1 MEARSGR
8 STRHDLLVA
17 VMCVALLVAVLVPLL
32 LISRYNHS
40 YADDW
45 HYGVDAHL
53 ALVHGG
59 GLFDVL
65 GAAFAEVA
73 HTWFTWQGTYSA
85 ILLMALQP
93 GVFAESAYVFA
104 APFIMCVLIVA
115 TFDFFNEFLRRWM
128 GANTAAWI
136 AVSSMVCALTL
147 LLQPSAI
154 EGIFWY
160 NSAIYYT
167 FYHSLFLGL
176 MARLMAIVRKSRA
189 EVSTPALQL
198 DSTPTPVGS
207 IVCSV
212 VLALVIAGGNFVT
225 ALVTVEIVAVFLLV
239 FFSDRTA
246 TSAAIARRIVPAFAV
261 LCLGL
266 AVSFVAP
273 GNAARQATQFPDA
286 GVGVWGT
293 IWKSSAAGFQ
303 YLSSWTSGLVV
314 CGVLV
319 VAPLVLRAA
328 REKAPAWV
336 RPQHPWLI
344 TFVSIA
350 IFATSFTPT
359 YWSMGNVGPGRVQN
373 ARFDFFLVAV
383 VVNLCVWALWAGRS
397 RGAHARPAAPL
408 YAGARFSSA
417 SATGARAVAASDD
430 VVTRIGTRFA
440 ASPAA
445 DVQATSDGTSAP
457 YAGARFAATPSA
469 ASADSSSAYASDAAA
484 NTDPAADAAA
494 SARAMA
500 AVRLA
505 GSVLAMIVLVATI
518 GSMATDETQRET
530 LSSVSATRSL
540 VTGQAAAYDEQVWDR
555 WNMLATTDESDVEV
569 YYYTD
574 VPKVLYMGDVRDNMD
589 NYINYRLAQWFEKD
603 SIIGKHRPKE

>member
-1 MEARSGR
+1 MEQDARDMEARTGR
-8 STRHDLLVA
+8 SSRHDVLVA
-17 VMCVALLVAVLVPLL
+17 VMCVALLVAVLVPLF

-128 GANTAAWI
+128 GANTATWI

-189 EVSTPALQL
+189 EAPASALQL

-266 AVSFVAP
+266 AISFVAP

-397 RGAHARPAAPL
+397 RGAHARPAAPP
-408 YAGARFSSA
+408 Y
-417 SATGARAVAASDD
+417 T
-430 VVTRIGTRFA
+430 GTRFA
-440 ASPAA
+440 SAPSTGT
-445 DVQATSDGTSAP
+445 QAMNDGDPAP
-457 YAGARFAATPSA
+457 YAGARFAATPG
-469 ASADSSSAYASDAAA
+469 ADSSAGSSASVTVTAA

-540 VTGQAAAYDEQVWDR
+540 ITGQAAAYDEQVWDR